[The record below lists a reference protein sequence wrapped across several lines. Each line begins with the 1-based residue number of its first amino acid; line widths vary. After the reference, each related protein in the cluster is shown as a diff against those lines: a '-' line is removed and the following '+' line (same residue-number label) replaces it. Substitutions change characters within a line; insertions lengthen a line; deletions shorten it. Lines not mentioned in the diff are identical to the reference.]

1 MGNEAYNAL
10 PSSFWVKSASYCR
23 LKNLEIGYSIPTSVL
38 SKAHI
43 RNLRIYFSAENLF
56 TITNVDNYDPEK
68 YSSDSR
74 NSTYPNAKTY
84 SFGLNITL

>member
-1 MGNEAYNAL
+1 M
-10 PSSFWVKSASYCR
+10 
-23 LKNLEIGYSIPTSVL
+23 L

-43 RNLRIYFSAENLF
+43 RNLRVYFSAENLF